1 MKLALGT
8 WDRTAVAPSTVAVPA
23 PRGRFEA
30 RRMRVGLAL
39 AAVLAWTGLIVAP
52 ANAVTHGVLD
62 GNDHPYVGL
71 MVAKD
76 GAGEPQWRCSGTLI
90 SPTIFL
96 TAGHCTAGA
105 ARVEIWFDADLTDAS
120 AHDYPDQGDVA
131 GTPYSHPLYDEAA
144 FSLYDLGVVVLDEEV
159 SMPEYGAL
167 PELNLLDKLATQRGL
182 PLDELRRRV
191 ALVSQRP
198 TMLKGTLADNLR
210 LGRPDATDLELVEA
224 MRTVALDGWLAGLPQ
239 GLDTPI
245 GERGTTVSG
254 GQLQRVAL
262 ARALVSRPEALIL
275 DEALSQLDADT
286 AVQR

>member
-1 MKLALGT
+1 
-8 WDRTAVAPSTVAVPA
+8 
-23 PRGRFEA
+23 
-30 RRMRVGLAL
+30 MRVGLAL

-120 AHDYPDQGDVA
+120 AHNYPDQGDVA

-167 PELNLLDKLATQRGL
+167 PDLNLLDKLATQRGRQ
-182 PLDELRRRV
+182 DVSFTAVGYGRQRV
-191 ALVSQRP
+191 SRCGVLEESATACMVPTRLNQINTGFTGDGSLVLSNNAR
-198 TMLKGTLADNLR
+198 TGGTCFGDSGGPNFIGSSNVIAGVTSFGNNDTCAGTGGVYR
-210 LGRPDATDLELVEA
+210 VDRVDDLE
-224 MRTVALDGWLAGLPQ
+224 WLNTFN
-239 GLDTPI
+239 D
-245 GERGTTVSG
+245 
-254 GQLQRVAL
+254 
-262 ARALVSRPEALIL
+262 
-275 DEALSQLDADT
+275 
-286 AVQR
+286 